1 MDLSKIKQNLAVYAE
16 GRGGLEGASDVHI
29 GNVDGVEAGK
39 YVKFSQHYQHENR
52 QTYWFPIEWVR
63 AVDEQAV
70 FLNKTIDEVE
80 SELIDQAPSESKNAE
95 SRNTRV

>member
-1 MDLSKIKQNLAVYAE
+1 MDISKIKQNLAVYAE

-39 YVKFSQHYQHENR
+39 YVKFSQHDQHEDR
-52 QTYWFPIEWVR
+52 QPYWFPIEWIR
-63 AVDEQAV
+63 AIDEQAV

-80 SELIDQAPSESKNAE
+80 AELVDQNPSESNTVESNA
-95 SRNTRV
+95 SV